1 MDILYS
7 WEFEDKK
14 DRWPYWY
21 IIALS
26 IIIWIA
32 IWGFMTGQYGMSFVV
47 LFISWIFYFIEN
59 NSEDIV
65 NVILTDVWIQIWK
78 NFYEYTKIAN
88 YSYIYENDTPIFLRL
103 VINKVSLKNMDLNID
118 QEIIQNL
125 KNILPNY
132 MEEDTKWELSMMEKM
147 IHKLKL

>member
-1 MDILYS
+1 MNILYS

-47 LFISWIFYFIEN
+47 LFISGIFYFIEN

-65 NVILTDVWIQIWK
+65 NVILTDVWVQIWK

-88 YSYIYENDTPIFLRL
+88 YSYIYEGDKPILLRL

-118 QEIIQNL
+118 NEIIQNL

-132 MEEDTKWELSMMEKM
+132 MEEDTKWELSVMEKL

>member
-32 IWGFMTGQYGMSFVV
+32 IWWFMTGQYGMSFVV

-65 NVILTDVWIQIWK
+65 KVILTDVWIQIWK
-78 NFYEYTKIAN
+78 KFYEYTKITN

-132 MEEDTKWELSMMEKM
+132 MEEDTKWELSVMEKL

>member
-65 NVILTDVWIQIWK
+65 KVILSDIWVQIWK
-78 NFYEYTKIAN
+78 NFYEYTKIIN
-88 YSYIYENDTPIFLRL
+88 YSYIYENETPIFLRL
-103 VINKVSLKNMDLNID
+103 TINKVSLKNMDLDID
-118 QEIIQNL
+118 QKIIQEL

-132 MEEDTKWELSMMEKM
+132 MEEDTKWELSLMEKL
-147 IHKLKL
+147 IRKLKL